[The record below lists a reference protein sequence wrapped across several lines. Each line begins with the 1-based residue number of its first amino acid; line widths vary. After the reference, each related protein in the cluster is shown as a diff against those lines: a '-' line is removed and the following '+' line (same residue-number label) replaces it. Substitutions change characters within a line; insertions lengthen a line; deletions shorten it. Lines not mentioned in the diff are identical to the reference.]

1 MGLKDYKFYRDL
13 KVLKRMIRDTV
24 IRVMPKAHKYPDAI
38 YLKEHLGAVV
48 RYTAAMYVTED
59 VGMKCEIADSI
70 LFELYVIQDEI
81 EDQEE
86 AMVVSIKQAA
96 SIYAQIQEIIQSIMR
111 FKQYLNK
118 KRESEGLRTG
128 ESAVK

>member
-1 MGLKDYKFYRDL
+1 M
-13 KVLKRMIRDTV
+13 
-24 IRVMPKAHKYPDAI
+24 
-38 YLKEHLGAVV
+38 
-48 RYTAAMYVTED
+48 
-59 VGMKCEIADSI
+59 
-70 LFELYVIQDEI
+70 IQDEI

-96 SIYAQIQEIIQSIMR
+96 SIYAKIQEIIQSIMR